1 MAPDEAYYWVW
12 SHALAP
18 GYLDHPPMVALWI
31 RAGTL
36 LAGEGNFGVRLL
48 GPFAAALGTVLLV
61 RAGDDL
67 LPGRGAGVRA
77 AVLMNA
83 TLLFAVGATTM
94 TPDTPLLLFW
104 TMTLWALARLH
115 ATGRGSWWLVA
126 GVAAGLALD
135 SKYTAALLAPAIL
148 FWLVAVPAMRVWLRR
163 WQPYAAAMLAFAAF
177 SPVLLWNAAHEWAS
191 FEKQGG
197 RAGDWQP
204 ARALQFLGELIGGQL
219 GLATPLVAVI
229 CGAGLVLA
237 VRRAWQRDA
246 AWTLLAGFTALP
258 ALILVQHAL
267 GDRVQANWPAILYPA
282 AAIAAAGLG
291 RRWQRLFA
299 PAAIMGLALTAVVW
313 IQAIAAPLAL
323 PMMQDPTLLRLGGW
337 QQLAREIDATARA
350 QGARFIAV
358 DNYGIAALVSRLTPP
373 GDVILGAEPRWSLF
387 ALPDAGAV
395 IDGQPGLLLR
405 SARRDDHPDPSRWA
419 EITPLAGLTR
429 ARNGMTAES
438 FRLYRVVGRA
448 GDATI
453 VVLPRPRE

>member
-1 MAPDEAYYWVW
+1 
-12 SHALAP
+12 
-18 GYLDHPPMVALWI
+18 
-31 RAGTL
+31 
-36 LAGEGNFGVRLL
+36 
-48 GPFAAALGTVLLV
+48 
-61 RAGDDL
+61 
-67 LPGRGAGVRA
+67 
-77 AVLMNA
+77 
-83 TLLFAVGATTM
+83 
-94 TPDTPLLLFW
+94 
-104 TMTLWALARLH
+104 
-115 ATGRGSWWLVA
+115 
-126 GVAAGLALD
+126 
-135 SKYTAALLAPAIL
+135 
-148 FWLVAVPAMRVWLRR
+148 MRVWLRR
-163 WQPYAAAMLAFAAF
+163 WQPYAAALLAFAVF
-177 SPVLLWNAAHEWAS
+177 SPVLLWNAAHGWAS

-204 ARALQFLGELIGGQL
+204 TRALQFLGELIGGQL

-237 VRRAWQRDA
+237 VRKAWQRDA

-282 AAIAAAGLG
+282 AAIAATGLG
-291 RRWQRLFA
+291 RRWQGLFA
-299 PAAIMGLALTAVVW
+299 PAAILGLALTAAVW

-337 QQLAREIDATARA
+337 QQLATEIDATARA

-358 DNYGIAALVSRLTPP
+358 DNYGIAALIARLAPQ

-387 ALPDAGAV
+387 ALPDASAA
-395 IDGQPGLLLR
+395 IDGQPGLLVR

-438 FRLYRVVGRA
+438 FRLYRVVGRP

-453 VVLPRPRE
+453 VVLPRPQE